1 MAAPTGREQR
11 PPTTPAGPAQPAAPA
26 AASPPASLPAPVA
39 APTRPRPAVRVRKK
53 PSLDFSM
60 TGLVY
65 CAMMLFMGLAA
76 VNTQANLLFGVFGLM
91 VGILLVSFTISRLV
105 LRKLRVRRVL
115 PDHGVVGRMMPVTY
129 EFRNDKKFW
138 PSLSVAVSEVDGA
151 DGFAVQPQCYLLHA
165 AASTSASVPAELFP
179 KRRGLHELNRYQV
192 STSFPF
198 GFIKRATNRSDKD
211 NVLVL
216 PPIGEVSPRLL
227 AMCRSAE
234 NTGASMRPRPGGADE
249 FYGVR
254 EFRSGENPRL
264 IYWKRS
270 ARTGVLVTRE
280 MTQVSPP
287 RLLLAVDTFAEDRSV
302 EEHARIERSI
312 AMAGSLASM
321 ALDQEMSV
329 GLVAWSGHWV
339 ALSPDRGK
347 RHRDDLLSVLARL
360 PLNPEKKISDL
371 LDRIGGLIQSGTTP
385 VIFTPRDVQMGLGER
400 ARGSMVVVSAASPV
414 SDTWFRFDPSI
425 DFTSTMPADQQPK
438 INGRA
443 RGSESGD
450 EKAAARPEP

>member
-1 MAAPTGREQR
+1 MTTAVAQPTPPPAAR
-11 PPTTPAGPAQPAAPA
+11 AGGAPAAP
-26 AASPPASLPAPVA
+26 P
-39 APTRPRPAVRVRKK
+39 RPRPPVRVRKK
-53 PSLDFSM
+53 PALDFSM

-91 VGILLVSFTISRLV
+91 VGILLVSGVISRLV

-129 EFRNDKKFW
+129 EFRNDKKYW
-138 PSLSVAVSEVDGA
+138 PSLSVGLAEIDGA
-151 DGFAVQPQCYLLHA
+151 DGFATQPQCYLLHA
-165 AASTSASVPAELFP
+165 AASTTASVPAELFP
-179 KRRGLHELNRYQV
+179 RRRGLHELERYQV

-198 GFIKRATNRSDKD
+198 GFIKRATNRRDKD
-211 NVLVL
+211 TVLVL

-270 ARTGVLVTRE
+270 ARTGVLVSRE

-287 RLLLAVDTFAEDRSV
+287 RLLLAVDTFAADRTPP
-302 EEHARIERSI
+302 EHARIERAI

-339 ALSPDRGK
+339 GLNPDRGK

-360 PLNPEKKISDL
+360 PLNTEKNIGAV
-371 LDRIGGLIQSGTTP
+371 LDRIGGLLQSGTTP
-385 VIFTPRDVQMGLGER
+385 VIFTPRDVQLGLGER
-400 ARGSMVVVSAASPV
+400 ARGSMVVVSAASPLA
-414 SDTWFRFDPSI
+414 DTWFRFDPSI
-425 DFTSTMPADQQPK
+425 DFATTMPADQQPK
-438 INGRA
+438 MGR
-443 RGSESGD
+443 SET
-450 EKAAARPEP
+450 

>member
-1 MAAPTGREQR
+1 MSTAAAPAD
-11 PPTTPAGPAQPAAPA
+11 PPAAPA
-26 AASPPASLPAPVA
+26 SHPK
-39 APTRPRPAVRVRKK
+39 PRPPVRVREK

-91 VGILLVSFTISRLV
+91 VGILLVSGVISRTV

-129 EFRNDKKFW
+129 EFRNENKYW
-138 PSLSVAVSEVDGA
+138 PSLSVAVAEIDGA
-151 DGFAVQPQCYLLHA
+151 EGFAVQPQAYLLHA
-165 AASTSASVPAELFP
+165 AASTTASVPAELFP
-179 KRRGLHELNRYQV
+179 GRRGLHQLNRYQV

-198 GFIKRATNRSDKD
+198 GFIKRASSRADKD

-234 NTGASMRPRPGGADE
+234 KTGASMRPRPGGADE

-287 RLLLAVDTFAEDRSV
+287 RLLLAVDTFAEDRSPG
-302 EEHARIERSI
+302 EHSRIERAI

-329 GLVAWSGHWV
+329 GLLAWSGHWV
-339 ALSPDRGK
+339 AINPDRGK

-360 PLNPEKKISDL
+360 PLNTGKGIGDV
-371 LDRIGGLIQSGTTP
+371 LDRIGGLLQSGTTP
-385 VIFTPRDVQMGLGER
+385 VVFTPRDVQLGLGER
-400 ARGSMVVVSAASPV
+400 ARGSMVVVSSASPL
-414 SDTWFRFDPSI
+414 SDTWFRFDPSV
-425 DFTSTMPADQQPK
+425 DFTTTMPADQQPK
-438 INGRA
+438 MER
-443 RGSESGD
+443 
-450 EKAAARPEP
+450 RP

>member
-1 MAAPTGREQR
+1 MAAHPSNVTAMTRK
-11 PPTTPAGPAQPAAPA
+11 PN
-26 AASPPASLPAPVA
+26 APVV
-39 APTRPRPAVRVRKK
+39 VRRK

-60 TGLVY
+60 TGLVFS
-65 CAMMLFMGLAA
+65 AMMLFMGLAA

-91 VGILLVSFTISRLV
+91 VGILLVSGVISRFV

-129 EFRNDKKFW
+129 EFRNDKRFW
-138 PSLSVAVSEVDGA
+138 PSLSVGVAEIDGA
-151 DGFAVQPQCYLLHA
+151 DGFLRQPQCYLLHA
-165 AASTSASVPAELFP
+165 AAATTASIPAELFP
-179 KRRGLHELNRYQV
+179 KRRGLHELDRYQL

-198 GFIKRATNRSDKD
+198 GFVKRATNRRDKD
-211 NVLVL
+211 TVLVL
-216 PPIGEVSPRLL
+216 PPIGDVSPRLL

-234 NTGASMRPRPGGADE
+234 NTGASMRPRPGGTDE

-270 ARTGVLVTRE
+270 ARTGVLVSRE

-287 RLLLAVDTFAEDRSV
+287 RLLLAVDHFAADRSI
-302 EEHARIERSI
+302 EEHARIERTI

-321 ALDQEMSV
+321 ALDQGMSV

-339 ALSPDRGK
+339 TMNPDRGK

-360 PLNPEKKISDL
+360 PLNTENGIAEL
-371 LDRIGGLIQSGTTP
+371 LENIGGLLRSGTTP
-385 VIFTPRDVQMGLGER
+385 VLFTPRDVQLGLGDR
-400 ARGSMVVVSAASPV
+400 ARGTMVVVSAASPL
-414 SDTWFRFDPSI
+414 SDNWFRFAPEV
-425 DFTSTMPADQQPK
+425 DFSTCMPADQQPK
-438 INGRA
+438 TVRA
-443 RGSESGD
+443 TGH
-450 EKAAARPEP
+450 

>member
-1 MAAPTGREQR
+1 MT
-11 PPTTPAGPAQPAAPA
+11 APA
-26 AASPPASLPAPVA
+26 AQMIPAPAGATPPSPVRSSR
-39 APTRPRPAVRVRKK
+39 APVRVRRK
-53 PSLDFSM
+53 PTLDFSM

-91 VGILLVSFTISRLV
+91 VGILLVSGVISRLV

-129 EFRNDKKFW
+129 EFRNDKRYW
-138 PSLSVAVSEVDGA
+138 PSLSVGVSEIDGA
-151 DGFAVQPQCYLLHA
+151 EGFATQPQCYLLHA
-165 AASTSASVPAELFP
+165 AANTTASVPAELFP
-179 KRRGLHELNRYQV
+179 RRRGLHHLDRYQL

-198 GFIKRATNRSDKD
+198 GFVKRATNRRDTD
-211 NVLVL
+211 TVLVL
-216 PPIGEVSPRLL
+216 PPIGEVSQRLL
-227 AMCRSAE
+227 NMCRSAE
-234 NTGASMRPRPGGADE
+234 NTGASMRPRPGGSDE

-270 ARTGVLVTRE
+270 ARTGVLVSRE

-287 RLLLAVDTFAEDRSV
+287 RLLLAVDTFASDRSA
-302 EEHARIERSI
+302 EEHARIERAI

-339 ALSPDRGK
+339 ALNPGRGK

-360 PLNPEKKISDL
+360 PLNTEQGISDL
-371 LDRIGGLIQSGTTP
+371 LERIGGSLDSGTTP
-385 VIFTPRDVQMGLGER
+385 VVFTPRDVQLGLGDR
-400 ARGSMVVVSAASPV
+400 ARGSMVVVSAASPLAE
-414 SDTWFRFDPSI
+414 SWFRFDPDV
-425 DFTSTMPADQQPK
+425 DFVTCMPADQQPK
-438 INGRA
+438 IA
-443 RGSESGD
+443 SGVQGPGVQS
-450 EKAAARPEP
+450 R